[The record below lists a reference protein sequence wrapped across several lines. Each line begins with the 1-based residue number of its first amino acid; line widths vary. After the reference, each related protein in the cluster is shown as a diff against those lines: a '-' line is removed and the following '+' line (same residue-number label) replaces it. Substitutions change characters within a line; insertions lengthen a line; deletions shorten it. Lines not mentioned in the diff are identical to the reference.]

1 MKNSEIREIIASSF
15 IDSLLRDKEFDL
27 IATAKK
33 NKINIKKIKILFPYN
48 DEINNYELL
57 KIFNNTINDSI
68 LMDFYDEIENE
79 NISFYEKILEGF
91 FLRFE
96 VLNKYK
102 KALITLSSNPNK
114 KIKNFIALCN
124 NNHQFMLK
132 FLKICGDNDNSL
144 KIGAKAFILNLIYF
158 KNLNLFLSNNNI
170 SMDKIMKNLDKDIK
184 KVFSSNF
191 LFKEH

>member
-1 MKNSEIREIIASSF
+1 MKNSEIKEIIASSF
-15 IDSLLRDKEFDL
+15 IDSLLKEKEFDL

-33 NKINIKKIKILFPYN
+33 NKISIKKVKILFPYN

-57 KIFNNTINDSI
+57 KIFNNTINDNI
-68 LMDFYDEIENE
+68 LMKFYDEIENE
-79 NISFYEKILEGF
+79 NISFYEKVLEGF

-96 VLNKYK
+96 VLNKYR
-102 KALITLSSNPNK
+102 KALIALSSSPNK

-144 KIGAKAFILNLIYF
+144 KISAKAFILNLIYF
-158 KNLNLFLSNNNI
+158 KNLNLFLSNNNV
-170 SMDKIMKNLDKDIK
+170 SMDKIMKNLDRDIK
-184 KVFSSNF
+184 KAFSSNF
-191 LFKEH
+191 LFKKN